1 LRRRLN
7 KLSEEK
13 LSQEIYA
20 KAPIKEAA
28 LDIRVRSTAEVPKS
42 EVEWIIDPVYPK
54 VFRRPTK
61 MEVKF
66 TDAGKGVG
74 IEQASTTMLGWA
86 YQSEDAKQ
94 ILQVR
99 TDGFTL
105 NRLPPYES
113 WSPFQKEAKR
123 LWPKYLSL
131 VNPEEIELIGLN
143 YVNELLMP
151 IGEPFDHYFRT
162 YIEVPAELPQGLN
175 VFSLGYQISFPE
187 DDILVHVA
195 QSYGVP
201 QKEGFV
207 TVNLN
212 VQAFK
217 MINEPVAKITESE
230 LWEQFEKLRIAKD
243 MTFEACITDKVREA
257 IR

>member
-1 LRRRLN
+1 M
-7 KLSEEK
+7 
-13 LSQEIYA
+13 SQEIYS

-28 LDIRVRSTAEVPKS
+28 LDIRVRSAVEVPES
-42 EVEWIIDPVYPK
+42 ETAWSFDRSYVK
-54 VFRRPTK
+54 VFRKPTK

-66 TDAGKGVG
+66 TDAGQGAA
-74 IEQASTTMLGWA
+74 IEKASTTMLGWA
-86 YQSEDAKQ
+86 YQNEDAKQ

-105 NRLPPYES
+105 NRLQPYEN
-113 WSPFQKEAKR
+113 WGPFEAEARR
-123 LWPKYLSL
+123 LWPKYRA
-131 VNPEEIELIGLN
+131 VIDPKEIELIGLN
-143 YVNELLMP
+143 YVNELLLP
-151 IGEPFDHYFRT
+151 VGEPFDKYFRT
-162 YIEVPAELPQGLN
+162 FIAIPSELPQVLN

-187 DDILVHVA
+187 DNILVHVA
-195 QSYGVP
+195 QSYGLP
-201 QKEGFV
+201 QKEGYV

-217 MINEPVAKITESE
+217 MINRPTSEVNEDE

-243 MTFEACITDKVREA
+243 KTFEACITDKVRES